1 MKSRNLPLLA
11 GLLMIGILA
20 THDLIKNKTIE
31 DAKIFD
37 KSLIAITSIYD
48 AYIQYGQIE
57 AEITQIAA

>member
-11 GLLMIGILA
+11 GLLMIGIMA
-20 THDLIKNKTIE
+20 THDLIKTNPIE

-37 KSLIAITSIYD
+37 DSLIAITSIN
-48 AYIQYGQIE
+48 AAHIQYDQIE